1 MKLNIRGKNLSVTP
15 AIKEYIE
22 KKLNNLD
29 KYFKDGDNTIVFN
42 NGSYLTSKIY
52 YNSRNGDIYPI
63 ANEVIN
69 NEYITKRVEYAD
81 EIINISNDIITYDL
95 LKEMDN

>member
-1 MKLNIRGKNLSVTP
+1 MNI
-15 AIKEYIE
+15 
-22 KKLNNLD
+22 
-29 KYFKDGDNTIVFN
+29 KDGDNTIVFN

-63 ANEVIN
+63 TNEVIN
-69 NEYITKRVEYAD
+69 NKYITKRVEYAD

-95 LKEMDN
+95 LKEIDN

>member
-1 MKLNIRGKNLSVTP
+1 MLGISSKYALGNDIMNI
-15 AIKEYIE
+15 
-22 KKLNNLD
+22 
-29 KYFKDGDNTIVFN
+29 KDGDNTIVFN

-63 ANEVIN
+63 TNEVIN
-69 NEYITKRVEYAD
+69 NKYITKRVEYAD

-95 LKEMDN
+95 LKEIDN